1 MTDSPK
7 ESPGKE
13 TGGLKAKVQKVRL
26 DYFGK
31 DRWIHL
37 WLAEKRT
44 RLVGAVVPPL
54 GRLGLVPDTIS
65 YLGIAFLA
73 GVVLFF
79 VRAPLMAVLF
89 LLGHVICDG
98 VDGAYARHTKKAS
111 QSGAFTDLVCD
122 QLGMVVVAMMAIL
135 HHLVPPLLGTV
146 YIALYLIVVVFG
158 VLINVLGLGTRITIT
173 SKYLLYIIFLLWA
186 GWRVNYF
193 PALMYFFSVIMTV
206 EVIIGYLRLKRGIRR
221 KFDTEVRFSEGD
233 QYSSKLNYALNVAI
247 PVTALLLIVLGA
259 NIVPIRAMFDRPN
272 LKVPWEAG
280 PLLGEEYGKRKV
292 LGLAGDERRLLVL
305 LAGDP
310 APELY
315 EVDPVHGTLG
325 KSFEV
330 PAYLYPSFPIL
341 LADNNLLI
349 VGDRSTR
356 LFMGMDLDAS
366 FASKRAVIVLT
377 LPVQYLAVTAAGA
390 AEWHGTHVWLV
401 ANYLYTR
408 KTYLVDPR
416 LALKK
421 GSILGG
427 KVASYVNGGFPS
439 GLTVAGDIVLELN
452 RSPLQALVY
461 AAPLKNLVAGT
472 DLLTSST
479 ARFSP
484 PTPDAIGPVMQGDDL
499 VMLAPDRRIYRVPI
513 QSVIRKASSSY

>member
-1 MTDSPK
+1 MTDSSK
-7 ESPGKE
+7 EAPGKE
-13 TGGLKAKVQKVRL
+13 TSGLKAKVQKVRL

-54 GRLGLVPDTIS
+54 ARLGLVPDTIS

-79 VRAPLMAVLF
+79 VRAPFTAVLF

-173 SKYLLYIIFLLWA
+173 SKYFLYIVFLLWA
-186 GWRVNYF
+186 VWSTNYF
-193 PALMYFFSVIMTV
+193 TALMYFFSGIMAV

-221 KFDTEVRFSEGD
+221 KFDTETRFGEGD
-233 QYSSKLNYALNVAI
+233 QYSSKLNYALNVAV
-247 PVTALLLIVLGA
+247 PVSALLLIVVGA
-259 NIVPIRAMFDRPN
+259 NVVPIRAMLDSPN
-272 LKVPWEAG
+272 LKVTWEPG
-280 PLLGEEYGKRKV
+280 PVIGKGHGSGQV
-292 LGLAGDERRLLVL
+292 LGMAGDDRRLLVL
-305 LAGDP
+305 LTGDP

-315 EVDPVHGTLG
+315 EVDPVHGALG
-325 KSFEV
+325 KSFAV
-330 PAYLYPSFPIL
+330 PTYLHPSFPTL
-341 LADNNLLI
+341 LVDDNVLI
-349 VGDRSTR
+349 IGDRTTR
-356 LFMGMDLDAS
+356 LFMGMDIEAS
-366 FASKRAVIVLT
+366 FASKQAVIVLT
-377 LPVQYLAVTAAGA
+377 LPVQHLAVTAAAA
-390 AEWHGTHVWLV
+390 AEWKGIHVWLV

-408 KTYLVDPR
+408 KTYLVDPHR
-416 LALKK
+416 ALRK

-439 GLTVAGDIVLELN
+439 GLTVVGDIVFDLN
-452 RSPLQALVY
+452 KSPLEALVY
-461 AAPLKNLVAGT
+461 AAPLKNLVAGA
-472 DLLTSST
+472 DLLEASI
-479 ARFSP
+479 ARFCP
-484 PTPDAIGPVMQGDDL
+484 PTPDAIGPVKLGDNL
-499 VMLAPDRRIYRVPI
+499 VMLAPDRRVYRLPI
-513 QSVIRKASSSY
+513 ASVMGKASSSQ